1 MLFDD
6 SLPVTATSDVI
17 VSTAHVFPVST
28 TFDNSARDYTL
39 SGGFGIGSGPVTK
52 RGTARVTINTENGYG
67 GNTQIYDGPLRIT
80 RNNALGAGGV
90 NTSDLTVVWPGGA
103 LELEGGITVPEH
115 FHFFAHGP
123 DGKGGLRSIGGH
135 NTLTTAFAMDSDA
148 TIGVDADSL
157 TSTSLFY
164 QDFDPAHPN
173 YWTLNKVGAGLL
185 VFSGQNSYP
194 GQTRIAEGTISVSS
208 LNKVTGGSPASNL
221 GAPADAAKGTIAL
234 GRTDT
239 TGTLRYTGAGETTD
253 RIVDLAGT
261 VGGGVIDQS
270 GATGLL
276 KFTNAFTATGAGGK
290 TLTLKGSTLGTGE
303 IAGVIADHSVTNK
316 TSLDKSGT
324 GTWTLSGGNTYSGRT
339 RIMEGT
345 LNVTSLN
352 SVAGPGHLAAS
363 SLGAPTTVADGTIAL
378 GGVNPDS
385 TGTLR
390 TSGGGAE
397 TDRVIDLAGT
407 TGGGVLDQSGVGLLR
422 FTSDFTATGA
432 GSKTLT
438 LTGSTAGTGEIAGAI
453 VDHDTAMSLRTS
465 LTKAG
470 TGTWTLSGDNTYSG
484 QTTISAGTLSIA
496 SDNGLGAAAIDIISW
511 TIVLGGAA
519 LELQGGITV
528 PEHFHFNGNGPEGKG
543 GLRSVSGDNT
553 LTTSFALDSNSGIGV
568 DTDLLTI
575 AASALIYQDVNP
587 NNPIYWTLTKI
598 GAGTLNLNGLV
609 NVHTLVTNAGT
620 TNLNNTLSDANGT
633 LGATLNA
640 NATTNISVSQT
651 LAALNITDDAV
662 VTLGPIPMS
671 PALEAGGIGD
681 ASFAAQGN
689 GVAGVPEPGSIA
701 LLLAGALALES
712 RKRKT
717 KGGK

>member
-1 MLFDD
+1 MNASNLGAPTTVPAGTLALGGAIPATAGTLRYTGPGETTDRIIALAGGGGGGAIDQSSGAGTVDFTGGVIDMGALNATLTLTGSTGGIGKISGPIAD
-6 SLPVTATSDVI
+6 LNTPANQVTA
-17 VSTAHVFPVST
+17 
-28 TFDNSARDYTL
+28 
-39 SGGFGIGSGPVTK
+39 
-52 RGTARVTINTENGYG
+52 
-67 GNTQIYDGPLRIT
+67 
-80 RNNALGAGGV
+80 
-90 NTSDLTVVWPGGA
+90 
-103 LELEGGITVPEH
+103 
-115 FHFFAHGP
+115 
-123 DGKGGLRSIGGH
+123 
-135 NTLTTAFAMDSDA
+135 
-148 TIGVDADSL
+148 
-157 TSTSLFY
+157 
-164 QDFDPAHPN
+164 
-173 YWTLNKVGAGLL
+173 
-185 VFSGQNSYP
+185 
-194 GQTRIAEGTISVSS
+194 

-261 VGGGVIDQS
+261 VGGGVI
-270 GATGLL
+270 
-276 KFTNAFTATGAGGK
+276 
-290 TLTLKGSTLGTGE
+290 
-303 IAGVIADHSVTNK
+303 
-316 TSLDKSGT
+316 
-324 GTWTLSGGNTYSGRT
+324 
-339 RIMEGT
+339 
-345 LNVTSLN
+345 
-352 SVAGPGHLAAS
+352 
-363 SLGAPTTVADGTIAL
+363 
-378 GGVNPDS
+378 
-385 TGTLR
+385 
-390 TSGGGAE
+390 
-397 TDRVIDLAGT
+397 
-407 TGGGVLDQSGVGLLR
+407 DQSGVGLLR

-553 LTTSFALDSNSGIGV
+553 LTTSFALDSNSSIGV

-671 PALEAGGIGD
+671 PALEAGGMGD